1 MFATNRAVEGNVMVF
16 VFKDYGDGCMYVCTM
31 FNLYRKKLCILNMS
45 TAAFA
50 TEICP
55 DYSKSIWCMT
65 QHCQRLLDGTQF
77 QFYGTV

>member
-1 MFATNRAVEGNVMVF
+1 
-16 VFKDYGDGCMYVCTM
+16 
-31 FNLYRKKLCILNMS
+31 MS

-65 QHCQRLLDGTQF
+65 EHCQRLLDGAQF
-77 QFYGTV
+77 QFYGTVWNWFQ